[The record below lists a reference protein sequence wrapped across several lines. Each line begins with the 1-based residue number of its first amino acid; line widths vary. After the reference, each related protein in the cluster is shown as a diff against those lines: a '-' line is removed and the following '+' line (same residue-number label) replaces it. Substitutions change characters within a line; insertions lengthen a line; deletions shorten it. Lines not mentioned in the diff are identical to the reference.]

1 MNKLKYIHVMSLSIF
16 FASASI
22 ILMARFYESLGYL
35 PCELCYKERIAYYS
49 VFVLIPLSYVFIFK
63 NKYKISSFIFYI
75 IMLIFIFNI
84 FLSIYHSGVELKYF
98 SGPSDCSGSLN
109 QSTNF
114 ESFYEQ
120 LKNVKV
126 VRCDQPNLWIIGL
139 TLANWN
145 IILSFILSIVA
156 LQTANKLRISH
167 PYSSS

>member
-75 IMLIFIFNI
+75 IMLILIFNF

-109 QSTNF
+109 HS
-114 ESFYEQ
+114 
-120 LKNVKV
+120 K
-126 VRCDQPNLWIIGL
+126 IGR
-139 TLANWN
+139 AH
-145 IILSFILSIVA
+145 V
-156 LQTANKLRISH
+156 
-167 PYSSS
+167 